1 MNFLKKFFRRHE
13 EPKHQVKILTI
24 ADLHGRLRPK
34 DINMEMF
41 QEIDA
46 IIMLGDIDYRDYFI
60 LRNYIPEEIPVY
72 GIRGNHDAQIQLED
86 YGIQDIHGKL
96 IEVNG
101 IRIVGWEGS
110 LKYKPSAV
118 GFTQD
123 ESKDFAKMLIK
134 AYGKNVDYLFSHDAP
149 YNIDTVDTAHKGL
162 KGISEYMTKTR
173 CKNIHGHFHQSYKT
187 QKQQCVF
194 GFEQITL
201 TK

>member
-1 MNFLKKFFRRHE
+1 MNFLKNFLHKHE
-13 EPKHQVKILTI
+13 EPKYQAKILTI

-60 LRNYIPEEIPVY
+60 LKNYIPKEIPVY
-72 GIRGNHDAQIQLED
+72 GIRGNHDAQIKLED

-96 IEVNG
+96 IEVND

-110 LKYKPSAV
+110 FKYKPSAV

-123 ESKDFAKMLIK
+123 ESKDFAKILIK
-134 AYGKNVDYLFSHDAP
+134 AYGENVDYLFSHDAP
-149 YNIDTVDTAHKGL
+149 YNVDTVDAAHKGL
-162 KGISEYMTKTR
+162 KGISEYITKTG